1 MKPRSVPAGTTS
13 IRYTKAMEIAEKH
26 AERARGFSTPEKLA
40 EYLDISLELAR
51 ELARELFS
59 SIRHSVRA
67 ACFDAIRDVIE
78 VDMTPLAAHPE
89 TAR

>member
-1 MKPRSVPAGTTS
+1 MKPRSVPAGITS

-26 AERARGFSTPEKLA
+26 AARARGFSTPEKLA
-40 EYLDISLELAR
+40 EYLDISL